1 MYKESQQGPI
11 SFQIT
16 TPHKGR
22 QRPGTFKGIKV
33 MELTL
38 YSLLK
43 KKKFLKSSM
52 FKKFALRVTKE

>member
-43 KKKFLKSSM
+43 KKKN
-52 FKKFALRVTKE
+52 FKKFYV